1 MKNFAF
7 FRHAETRRPARRVP
21 SVSVYCQKG
30 FTLIELLVVVLIIGI
45 LSAVAL
51 PQYRAVVAKSRLAA
65 LIPNVRALKDGL
77 ELYYLANG
85 AYPPDP
91 ASSLSFDV
99 SVVPECSGADTTGW
113 IICPN
118 NIFYDRLDNGAPT
131 ASGINQNVKLAYL
144 VWLDHSAH
152 PGEARCIA
160 SASDAAANQVCKSM
174 GGTEV
179 SGETYGAVSMRL
191 GSVKVY
197 KL

>member
-1 MKNFAF
+1 MCKN
-7 FRHAETRRPARRVP
+7 R
-21 SVSVYCQKG
+21 G

-51 PQYRAVVAKSRLAA
+51 PQYQVAVAKSRLSA

-85 AYPPDP
+85 AYPSND
-91 ASSLSFDV
+91 ASVTDFGFDIDV
-99 SVVPECSGADTTGW
+99 APGCSQSGSVNW
-113 IICPN
+113 ISCPN
-118 NIFYDRLDNGAPT
+118 NIFYDRLDNDRPT
-131 ASGINQNVKLAYL
+131 VLGVNQNVKLAYL
-144 VWLDHSAH
+144 LWLNHSAY

-160 SASDAAANQVCKSM
+160 GNSDLTANKVCKSM

-179 SGETYGAVSMRL
+179 PGESYDGARSKL
-191 GSVKVY
+191 GAHTVY

>member
-1 MKNFAF
+1 MYKN
-7 FRHAETRRPARRVP
+7 T
-21 SVSVYCQKG
+21 G

-45 LSAVAL
+45 LASVAL
-51 PQYRAVVAKSRLAA
+51 PQYQAAVAKSRLSA

-77 ELYYLANG
+77 EMYYLANG
-85 AYPPDP
+85 AYPPD
-91 ASSLSFDV
+91 SSESFGFDV
-99 SVVPECSGADTTGW
+99 AVAPECSGSDTTSW

-118 NIFYDRLDNGAPT
+118 NIFYDRLDCGIPT

-144 VWLDHSAH
+144 LWLEHSAH

-160 SASDAAANQVCKSM
+160 SQDDVTANNVCKSM

-179 SGETYGAVSMRL
+179 SGESYAAVSQRL
-191 GSVKVY
+191 GNIKVY